1 MGEGLKMNRKNKFT
15 VAMILFVVAL
25 LFFVAGSS
33 AFALIGTTFS
43 RALGII
49 FLVASLVGWGLWL
62 ADKSDSSK
70 TAT

>member
-33 AFALIGTTFS
+33 AFA
-43 RALGII
+43 
-49 FLVASLVGWGLWL
+49 WGMR
-62 ADKSDSSK
+62 S
-70 TAT
+70 